1 MTFNLSNI
9 WKKFLNDE
17 INSNNFLNIQIKVNN
32 EYKNYTCFPPK
43 IEIFKAFNST
53 SPDSVKVVIIGQ
65 DPYHSKYQANGLCFS
80 VYENIK
86 HPPSLKN
93 IFIELKN
100 DINKEYPTS
109 GDLSKWSNQGVL
121 LLNSILTVRENL
133 PRSHKGIKW
142 EWFTKEIIKK
152 LSIKRENLVF
162 FLWGK
167 DAQKNESL
175 IDNKKHLI
183 LKSGHPSPLS
193 ANKGLWFGNKHF
205 SLCNSYLQKNNKK
218 PIDW

>member
-1 MTFNLSNI
+1 MTLNLSSI
-9 WKKFLNDE
+9 WKKFLNEE

-32 EYKNYTCFPPK
+32 EYENYTCFPPK
-43 IEIFKAFNST
+43 VEIFRAFNST

-80 VYENIK
+80 VNENIK

-121 LLNSILTVRENL
+121 LLNSILTVRENS

-152 LSIKRENLVF
+152 LSTKRENLVF

-175 IDNKKHLI
+175 INNKKHLI

>member
-1 MTFNLSNI
+1 MCI
-9 WKKFLNDE
+9 RDR
-17 INSNNFLNIQIKVNN
+17 
-32 EYKNYTCFPPK
+32 
-43 IEIFKAFNST
+43 
-53 SPDSVKVVIIGQ
+53 VKVVIIGQ

-80 VYENIK
+80 VNENIK

-121 LLNSILTVRENL
+121 LLNSILTVRENS

-152 LSIKRENLVF
+152 LSTKRENLVF

-205 SLCNSYLQKNNKK
+205 SLCNSYLRKNNKR

>member
-1 MTFNLSNI
+1 MTFNLSSI

-43 IEIFKAFNST
+43 VEIFKAFNST

-80 VYENIK
+80 VNENIK

-121 LLNSILTVRENL
+121 LLNSILTVRENS

-152 LSIKRENLVF
+152 LSTKRENLVF

-183 LKSGHPSPLS
+183 LAL
-193 ANKGLWFGNKHF
+193 
-205 SLCNSYLQKNNKK
+205 
-218 PIDW
+218 

>member
-1 MTFNLSNI
+1 MTFNLSSI
-9 WKKFLNDE
+9 WKKFLNEE
-17 INSNNFLNIQIKVNN
+17 INNNNFLNIHIKVNN
-32 EYKNYTCFPPK
+32 EYENYTCFPPK
-43 IEIFKAFNST
+43 VEIFKAFNST

-80 VYENIK
+80 VNENIK

-100 DINKEYPTS
+100 DINKEYPIS

-121 LLNSILTVRENL
+121 LLNSILTVRENS

-152 LSIKRENLVF
+152 LSTKRENLVF

-175 IDNKKHLI
+175 INNKKHLI

-205 SLCNSYLQKNNKK
+205 SLCNSYLRKNNKK
-218 PIDW
+218 QIDW

>member
-1 MTFNLSNI
+1 MTLNLSSI
-9 WKKFLNDE
+9 WKKFLDEE
-17 INSNNFLNIQIKVNN
+17 INSDNFLNIEIKVNN
-32 EYKNYTCFPPK
+32 EYENYTCFPPK
-43 IEIFKAFNST
+43 VEIFKAFNST
-53 SPDSVKVVIIGQ
+53 SPNLINVIIIGQ
-65 DPYHSKYQANGLCFS
+65 DPYHAKYQANGLCFS
-80 VYENIK
+80 VNENIK

-93 IFIELKN
+93 IFLELKN
-100 DINKEYPTS
+100 DINKKYPIS

-121 LLNSILTVRENL
+121 LLNSILTVRENS
-133 PRSHKGIKW
+133 PRSHKGVKW

-152 LSIKRENLVF
+152 LSAKRENLVF

-175 IDNKKHLI
+175 INNKKHLI

-193 ANKGLWFGNKHF
+193 ANKGLWFGNKHC
-205 SLCNSYLQKNNKK
+205 SLCNSYLKKKNKK